1 MSTRDYSS
9 QSEEADSTFIS
20 LYTEVYRSQ
29 EGAGWGWRNQMC
41 PRREEEGAMP
51 HQADIK
57 THPPQSEPTVLTS
70 QEPQGW
76 ASHSHLLRPSLSVLP
91 WTVIFF
97 PSTLFVLFCLF
108 LSVFFLCICFLI
120 FFCLLLFMFFY
131 LTSHCWQFPRLGGAT
146 LRPLEASDSGP
157 RRFFLPICD
166 MSSWSHCSD
175 TANLTPGL
183 MCRERK
189 PSSTASLEAWLSSH
203 PTPNPPLWLQSSRSD
218 GGHSGA

>member
-1 MSTRDYSS
+1 
-9 QSEEADSTFIS
+9 
-20 LYTEVYRSQ
+20 
-29 EGAGWGWRNQMC
+29 
-41 PRREEEGAMP
+41 MP

-131 LTSHCWQFPRLGGAT
+131 LTSHC
-146 LRPLEASDSGP
+146 
-157 RRFFLPICD
+157 
-166 MSSWSHCSD
+166 
-175 TANLTPGL
+175 
-183 MCRERK
+183 
-189 PSSTASLEAWLSSH
+189 
-203 PTPNPPLWLQSSRSD
+203 
-218 GGHSGA
+218 